1 MRNLILAI
9 VAAQAV
15 NAQLTAEDLDQDMA
29 NALIVASSQQAL
41 TQSITET
48 NSVYKTADQ
57 VTAAVT
63 EMMTV
68 ANPVFAVLGFVSG
81 AAKFFQANAQYKEI
95 LA

>member
-1 MRNLILAI
+1 
-9 VAAQAV
+9 
-15 NAQLTAEDLDQDMA
+15 
-29 NALIVASSQQAL
+29 L
-41 TQSITET
+41 TQSITTT

-81 AAKFFQANAQYKEI
+81 AAKFFQTNAQYKEI